1 MNISLSAP
9 RMSML
14 LRLADDYLIWF
25 LFGLSV
31 LVMTAVSPSFFS
43 VKNLISIAL
52 GSSVLGIMVIA
63 ATLPFLIGKF
73 DLSIESTLAFAA
85 LIGALII
92 KAGGWT
98 SAAFVAV
105 LGVGCAIG
113 LVNGLAIVYLGVN
126 PFVQT
131 LAMQI
136 IFRGLIFLITGG
148 IPVYGFPRAY
158 RVLGNTEIVGV
169 PTPIVI
175 VVALYVVFI
184 VLLARTRWGRRLYAV
199 GQNSRA
205 AFSSGISIGR
215 VHLAVFV
222 LAGVLAAFAGLIL
235 SSRLDSIDYN
245 VGSGMVFDVF
255 AAAVIGGVSLN
266 GGRGSLVG
274 AIGGVLLLSIL
285 SSVLTWLNISIYW
298 VETTRGFI
306 ILFAVVVDAMK
317 NTVRERLAR
326 R

>member
-1 MNISLSAP
+1 MKTTLSAP
-9 RMSML
+9 RASIL
-14 LRLADDYLIWF
+14 LRVADDYLIWI

-31 LVMTAVSPSFFS
+31 ILMTLVSPRFFS
-43 VKNLISIAL
+43 LKNLISIAL
-52 GSSVLGIMVIA
+52 GSSVMGIMVIA

-85 LIGALII
+85 LIGALVV
-92 KAGGWT
+92 KAGG
-98 SAAFVAV
+98 SAAVAFAAV
-105 LGVGCAIG
+105 VGVGGVIG
-113 LVNGLAIVYLGVN
+113 LVNGIAIVYLGVN

-148 IPVYGFPRAY
+148 IPIYGFPQQY
-158 RVLGNTEIVGV
+158 RVLGNTEIAGI
-169 PTPIVI
+169 PTPVVI
-175 VVALYVVFI
+175 LVALYIVFI
-184 VLLARTRWGRRLYAV
+184 VVLSRTRWGRRLYAV

-205 AFSSGISIGR
+205 AFISGINIGR
-215 VHLAVFV
+215 VHLAVFI

-245 VGSGMVFDVF
+245 VGTGMVFEVF
-255 AAAVIGGVSLN
+255 AAAVIGGISLS

-285 SSVLTWLNISIYW
+285 SSILTWLNISIYW
-298 VETTRGFI
+298 VDTTRGFI